1 MRNYILFILLL
12 ILSSCSNNDITDP
25 YSTNGISKLGAS
37 PDERFMGDYS
47 RIAYYSSSGKWYKY
61 INYSF
66 TNQNR
71 YIYYSVETYYGYRED
86 PVTFMYEW
94 KKEGEM
100 YYSRLWDNP
109 YDDWEV
115 FNLEYINTDTIIIDD
130 KEYTK

>member
-1 MRNYILFILLL
+1 MTEKRMAGTYEVIHAFEIGKKEIIIGRDDN
-12 ILSSCSNNDITDP
+12 
-25 YSTNGISKLGAS
+25 AS